1 MKQTHSSLKFST
13 NIILILVWGAA
24 VALLLSVLE
33 TLPIVI
39 LTAGSAFGFI
49 GGLMQLFSFK
59 ESTQSFKSASTML
72 EVRKALK
79 NTKWGRRYLYF
90 LWISNITLVLI
101 SFLATNN
108 PLINILVGYFLLM
121 FVREIVT
128 LKPTLEFNSDNVA

>member
-1 MKQTHSSLKFST
+1 
-13 NIILILVWGAA
+13 
-24 VALLLSVLE
+24 
-33 TLPIVI
+33 
-39 LTAGSAFGFI
+39 
-49 GGLMQLFSFK
+49 MQLFSFK

-72 EVRKALK
+72 VVRKALK